1 MPNKI
6 IKTWEEPVDD
16 STEEEIEEEFR
27 FNPKSWERL
36 PRGVRKVRVNMWL
49 DDDVVAEFKARAEQ
63 PNTAP
68 YQTQINQA
76 LREAIGKSGPTAKAQ
91 VLPPTTV
98 LENPQFIKG
107 LAEKIGEYLVAHST
121 TTKRKRKV
129 A

>member
-6 IKTWEEPVDD
+6 IRTWEEPVDD
-16 STEEEIEEEFR
+16 STEEDVEEEFR

-49 DDDVVAEFKARAEQ
+49 DDDVVAEFKSRAEQ

-68 YQTQINQA
+68 YQTQINQT
-76 LREAIGKSGPTAKAQ
+76 LREALGKTGKPAKVQ
-91 VLPPTTV
+91 VLPTITS
-98 LENPQFIKG
+98 LDNPQFLKG
-107 LAEKIGEYLVAHST
+107 LAEQIGEYLVAHST
-121 TTKRKRKV
+121 TTKRKRKT